1 MFASGFIVNDSA
13 LQHLKGED
21 KLATF
26 SRQEGI
32 STGNTVTNHF
42 CSVCGTLILGWDR
55 VAALFQYWRH
65 LLTPTPIT
73 SRYRRSSGFPGMTV
87 PRIGTVDNLELHSTK
102 LKPKIEQFA
111 KDRVEW
117 LHSGVGVQQVEGN
130 FFTGGKE

>member
-1 MFASGFIVNDSA
+1 MFASGFIVNDRA

-42 CSVCGTLILGWDR
+42 CSVCGTLM
-55 VAALFQYWRH
+55 
-65 LLTPTPIT
+65 
-73 SRYRRSSGFPGMTV
+73 YRRSSGFPGMTV

-117 LHSGVGVQQVEGN
+117 LHAGEGVQQVEAD
-130 FFTGGKE
+130 FFTGEKE